1 MRLKLQE
8 IKFVEGVEVE
18 KRNIIMKDILLEFE
32 AIDQRVKEKAEK
44 NTLQYQ
50 TQIKYYQAYLNSLDD
65 LAYTFE
71 KTASD
76 PYNLLILYQDFTNQL
91 KNLEVKEIN

>member
-8 IKFVEGVEVE
+8 IKTVEGIEVE
-18 KRNIIMKDILLEFE
+18 KRNTIMKDILLEFE

-44 NTLQYQ
+44 STLQHQ
-50 TQIKYYQAYLNSLDD
+50 TEIKYYQAYLNSLDD

-76 PYNLLILYQDFTNQL
+76 PYNLLMLYQDFTSQL
-91 KNLEVKEIN
+91 KSL